1 MPSDPT
7 FTSYTRT
14 QAQSYAQNRLSYPPK
29 LYDTILNYHTST
41 GGQLNVLADIGCGPG
56 RATRDLAS
64 SFDYAIGLDPGVE
77 MIQAAKNLSIE
88 EKKSDSRKANTRT
101 GREVEFAVCGA
112 ENCAKGIR
120 DVLSATAGSTGNSE
134 EGYVDLLTSAMAVCI
149 NQISNLSK
157 MYICTI
163 MVLIK
168 RDQAHWFSM
177 PAFWAEAARIVK
189 PRGTVALWTCSSL
202 YCRK

>member
-14 QAQSYAQNRLSYPPK
+14 QAQSYAQNRLSYPAN

-56 RATRDLAS
+56 RATRDLAT

-88 EKKSDSRKANTRT
+88 GKNSDTGKTTART
-101 GREVEFAVCGA
+101 GRKVEFAVCDA
-112 ENCAKGIR
+112 EKCASGIR
-120 DVLSATAGSTGNSE
+120 DVLSATAGSTDNNSE
-134 EGYVDLLTSAMAVCI
+134 EKCVDLLTSAMAVCI
-149 NQISNLSK
+149 
-157 MYICTI
+157 ICF
-163 MVLIK
+163 
-168 RDQAHWFSM
+168 RPF
-177 PAFWAEAARIVK
+177 R
-189 PRGTVALWTCSSL
+189 WT
-202 YCRK
+202 